1 MERESAA
8 QHGRGGWCDTTDG
21 LGGEMARRRRPAT
34 ARSGGRPGDSAA
46 WDGETVGGDFDL
58 TPAIEA
64 AIDRLARAARDDP
77 AARNELYA
85 ALELKIARF
94 LAPYRRRR
102 TPVGEFAEL
111 EQEAFLV
118 FAGLVADWTGAGSFA
133 RYFLGFFPWR
143 LRHVIE
149 AHARRWPR
157 DRIVLLPGDE
167 LLDLDEGLFPEI
179 DPALQFGPLGAEDR
193 LLLVLRLME
202 GWSLTEIAPRL
213 GWSRRTTFRRWRA
226 LLARLEREL
235 AAGAERAS

>member
-1 MERESAA
+1 M
-8 QHGRGGWCDTTDG
+8 
-21 LGGEMARRRRPAT
+21 
-34 ARSGGRPGDSAA
+34 AA
-46 WDGETVGGDFDL
+46 WDGATVGGDFDL

-94 LAPYRRRR
+94 LAPYRKRR

-133 RYFLGFFPWR
+133 RYFLGFFLAAAP
-143 LRHVIE
+143 RH
-149 AHARRWPR
+149 RGPR
-157 DRIVLLPGDE
+157 AALAPRPHRAAAGDE
-167 LLDLDEGLFPEI
+167 LLDLHEGLLPEI
-179 DPALQFGPLGAEDR
+179 DPALQFGPLGAEER

-202 GWSLTEIAPRL
+202 GWSLAEIAPRL

-226 LLARLEREL
+226 LLDRLEREVV
-235 AAGAERAS
+235 AGAERAS

>member
-1 MERESAA
+1 
-8 QHGRGGWCDTTDG
+8 
-21 LGGEMARRRRPAT
+21 MARQRRPAM
-34 ARSGGRPGDSAA
+34 ARAGGMGGRGAPAP

-64 AIDRLARAARDDP
+64 ALDRLARAARDDP

-85 ALELKIARF
+85 ALELKVARF

-167 LLDLDEGLFPEI
+167 LLDPHEGLLPEI
-179 DPALQFGPLGAEDR
+179 DLALQFGPLGPEER
-193 LLLVLRLME
+193 LLLVLRLVE
-202 GWSLTEIAPRL
+202 GWSLTEIAHRL

-226 LLARLEREL
+226 LRDRLEREL
-235 AAGAERAS
+235 DAGAERAS